1 MHIVNLPPELV
12 EEILVI
18 CDPVD
23 VAQVAQ
29 TCTTFRS
36 LIYQSKDSNLW
47 RTLYLSQPLDD
58 PRKCVSQDGQPK
70 PQPIMWRTELQR
82 FVRARTVMDNPA
94 LLRKGE
100 LEEILQTLMALVC
113 YVPAWI
119 TPSNSVDDD
128 DEKGISEVSDNLM
141 LVAALLGHDGFLD
154 TLEVL
159 PNQTFAEKMLLAR
172 LHCYYGLTKNDVTNA
187 AHAKS
192 RAYVYNMRHYRPE
205 SDYGPFMPNGTVNW
219 VHMQAIHHVVSMHV
233 VDLREN
239 QDFMFAIFPMTLP
252 FTQIVLPE
260 NADAE
265 EDWAGV
271 NGKWQ
276 VAFCFCDHR
285 ELMGTLQEDLD
296 ETLFQNPDFRE
307 VFRWLDV
314 RLSVTKTEY
323 DPKHPTKPIIHFF
336 GEMQEPSSS
345 TMTGKV
351 KMTPDN
357 QVQWH
362 FVSGDSGNA
371 IWSSE
376 GIQVGGLRSF
386 FGILGS
392 WTTVFHEDDDPVGP
406 FWMRRLRDE
415 KKPVQH

>member
-1 MHIVNLPPELV
+1 MHITDLPTELV

-18 CDPVD
+18 CDPID

-29 TCTTFRS
+29 TCTTLRS
-36 LIYQSKDSNLW
+36 VIYLSKDSKLW
-47 RTLYLSQPLDD
+47 RALYLSQPLDD
-58 PRKCVSQDGQPK
+58 PRNCVSQDGCPK
-70 PQPIMWRTELQR
+70 PQPIPWRMELQR
-82 FVRARTVMDNPA
+82 VVRARSIIENPN

-100 LEEILQTLMALVC
+100 LESILQTLLSLVC
-113 YVPAWI
+113 YVPAWSAT
-119 TPSNSVDDD
+119 TPSDDHREGNGASD
-128 DEKGISEVSDNLM
+128 ISNNL
-141 LVAALLGHDGFLD
+141 LWVAAQLGHEGFLD
-154 TLEVL
+154 TLEAL
-159 PNQTFAEKMLLAR
+159 EDLTFAEKQMLAR
-172 LHCYYGLTKNDVTNA
+172 LHCYYGLTKNDVTNP

-205 SDYGPFMPNGTVNW
+205 TEYGPFMLNGTVNW

-252 FTQIVLPE
+252 FTQIVLP
-260 NADAE
+260 DSPE
-265 EDWAGV
+265 EEKDWAGV
-271 NGKWQ
+271 TGKWQ
-276 VAFCFCDHR
+276 D
-285 ELMGTLQEDLD
+285 EELD
-296 ETLFQNPDFRE
+296 ESMFESPNFRE

-314 RLSVTKTEY
+314 NLSVTRMEH

-351 KMTPDN
+351 QMTPDN
-357 QVQWH
+357 QIQWH
-362 FVSGDSGNA
+362 FVSGDLGNA

-376 GIQVGGLRSF
+376 GIQVGGQRSF

-392 WTTVFHEDDDPVGP
+392 WTTIFHEDDDP
-406 FWMRRLRDE
+406 
-415 KKPVQH
+415 